1 MVSLSRLGRR
11 YEIPFVIVEGGSGVI
26 RGHIAE
32 ADQGQI
38 PSFQFI
44 PARQILRTPVR
55 TALKFS
61 TVLRSPAGV
70 HYIVGENG
78 PSEQVEGTLW
88 MSWRLFET
96 TGRYSW
102 MRRKKVIDPSTE
114 LERDDGYE
122 DMGMIWC
129 AIEPLDREV
138 GDFRMSASFEQA
150 RVITG
155 QPIKHDDLVND
166 RKVSRADEILG
177 VHIGTLT

>member
-1 MVSLSRLGRR
+1 MVSLTSVGRR
-11 YEIPFVIVEGGSGVI
+11 YEIPFTIVEGGTGIIKGV
-26 RGHIAE
+26 IAE

-44 PARQILRTPVR
+44 PARQILRTPAQ
-55 TALKFS
+55 TALKFAM
-61 TVLRSPAGV
+61 VLRSPAGM

-78 PSEQVEGTLW
+78 PSEQTEGTLW
-88 MSWRLFET
+88 QSWRLFEV
-96 TGRYSW
+96 TGRYNW
-102 MRRKKVIDPSTE
+102 KRRTKVIDPVTE
-114 LERDDGYE
+114 LERDDGFE

-155 QPIKHDDLVND
+155 KPIKHDDLVDD
-166 RKVSRADEILG
+166 RKVSRADAILG
-177 VHIGTLT
+177 VFIGTLT